1 MDKIEELEKAI
12 LDQAKHLAQQYRQ
25 QATHASEDIVRESNE
40 KLQLREQKEVLLAK
54 AEAERVYRRM
64 VQSSE
69 LKLQAHTDQL
79 GWNIVTS
86 TEDRLVEQLHQL
98 VNERVRYQPIL
109 IQFLIKSVILLQEE
123 EVIVLVNET
132 DYLFL
137 QSQLEQIQKQLPP
150 QFNIS
155 INKNTKNMMG
165 GVVVKSKDNRKQID
179 NSFEGR
185 IRRMRQ
191 RLHQRIYEQ
200 MLLKHHGDISRVTS

>member
-123 EVIVLVNET
+123 EVVILVNET